1 MKKVILLFLLISAVK
16 TQAMIVEAPALE
28 ALQHTTKLE
37 IVSQTSQIIESIT
50 VLKDQL
56 EQYKD
61 MAKSLADGRITE
73 EMITFAFDTAKQCGI
88 MPPSVVL
95 KDFPDLKFNI
105 CKEPLPIEKVS
116 LVFSFKKGFSIEK
129 KKETQINIDK
139 LREDNYITSLT
150 TALATRSLD
159 RTKAIEDFTKQMSN
173 QSLSNLAYVNNE
185 IALSQFKELTEI
197 RRLLALILEGQTLD
211 RASSFN
217 ETQ

>member
-1 MKKVILLFLLISAVK
+1 MKKFILLFLFLSAVK

-56 EQYKD
+56 EQYRD

-116 LVFSFKKGFSIEK
+116 LIFSFKKGFSIEK